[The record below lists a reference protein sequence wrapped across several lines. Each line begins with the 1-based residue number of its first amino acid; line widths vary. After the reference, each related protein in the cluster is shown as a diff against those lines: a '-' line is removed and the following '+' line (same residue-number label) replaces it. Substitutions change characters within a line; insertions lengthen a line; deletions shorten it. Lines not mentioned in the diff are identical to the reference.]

1 MLKEKSVANV
11 NQQSPTRKET
21 ALHYACRSNQVDIIK
36 FLIEE
41 GADVNLRG
49 ESLFATVKI

>member
-11 NQQSPTRKET
+11 NQQSPRRKET

>member
-11 NQQSPTRKET
+11 NQQSPIKKET

>member
-36 FLIEE
+36 FLIDE